1 MGFRET
7 FCHLAETRGVMAE
20 ISRQTGISKAILCR
34 YKDGVAPS
42 FDNAI
47 RIADF
52 FGVSLDWLAGRSADP
67 VLHAGDDRAARVILA
82 SYEVMGPGWPGGL
95 SRPSPRA
102 WRSTPRIGTRSPPPG
117 SATDEGWALRDPG
130 PGLV

>member
-67 VLHAGDDRAARVILA
+67 VLHAGDDPAARVILR
-82 SYEVMGPGWPGGL
+82 SYEVMGPAGRRTL
-95 SRPSPRA
+95 ATVAKSMALDPSN
-102 WRSTPRIGTRSPPPG
+102 
-117 SATDEGWALRDPG
+117 RDAKPAARQRD
-130 PGLV
+130 

>member
-20 ISRQTGISKAILCR
+20 ISRQTGISKATLCQ
-34 YKDGVAPS
+34 YKDGVTPS

-47 RIADF
+47 LIADF

-82 SYEVMGPGWPGGL
+82 SYEVMGPAGRRTL
-95 SRPSPRA
+95 
-102 WRSTPRIGTRSPPPG
+102 
-117 SATDEGWALRDPG
+117 ATVAKSMALDPANRDAKPAARQRD
-130 PGLV
+130 